1 MTKVGETE
9 LKLKSTYAVETCT
22 CFRSPNVY
30 RIGFNV
36 YEIGFNVYEMGLNVY
51 ELVLPRTHFKCV
63 HGLVLVG
70 RKLLISLV
78 SFTLTRFEA
87 KQLVFFN
94 FVTLRIKYLLILQ
107 KQLLF

>member
-1 MTKVGETE
+1 M
-9 LKLKSTYAVETCT
+9 
-22 CFRSPNVY
+22 N

-36 YEIGFNVYEMGLNVY
+36 YEIGFNVYEMGFTVY
-51 ELVLPRTHFKCV
+51 ELVLPRTHFKRV
-63 HGLVLVG
+63 HGLVLVD

-94 FVTLRIKYLLILQ
+94 FVTLRIKHHPILQ